1 MSDPFQGGSSVPT
14 GGLPTSPAE
23 SESRVEPR
31 QQQPSQSGAGD
42 LARSLKDD
50 LEDLGQVAKEQ
61 TQQVKEAASK
71 IAADERS
78 FAATKVS
85 GIATAISKI
94 GDEMEKSDQ
103 PEVGRYAKRI
113 GSSLQNFAGEIK
125 DRDLREVA
133 NMAEDFGRRQ
143 PLAFLGMAALA
154 GFVTSRFLMASP
166 PRRPGKSAPFR
177 VTPPGKMTSP
187 GQGAEN
193 PEGSYNG

>member
-1 MSDPFQGGSSVPT
+1 MVLQGGSSVPT

-23 SESRVEPR
+23 SESGVEPR

-50 LEDLGQVAKEQ
+50 LQDLGQVAKEQ

-71 IAADERS
+71 IAADERN

-94 GDEMEKSDQ
+94 GAEMEQSDQ

-133 NMAEDFGRRQ
+133 NMAEDFG
-143 PLAFLGMAALA
+143 
-154 GFVTSRFLMASP
+154 FVTSRFLMASP
-166 PRRPGKSAPFR
+166 PRRTGKSAPFVGCR
-177 VTPPGKMTSP
+177 RIWLPGSHSTCSWTKCFCSNCIGM
-187 GQGAEN
+187 GH
-193 PEGSYNG
+193 